1 MKKKADAF
9 FIIVSQN
16 YLLEEDFS
24 LLDEALEDLFSLEA
38 STFLLDPQFFVAF
51 LLLLL
56 ALFLPNIV
64 FTSYYSGY
72 PVPLW

>member
-1 MKKKADAF
+1 MKKEADASF
-9 FIIVSQN
+9 LIVSQN
-16 YLLEEDFS
+16 YFEEEDFS
-24 LLDEALEDLFSLEA
+24 LLDEAFEDLFSLEA
-38 STFLLDPQFFVAF
+38 STFLLEPQFFVAF

-64 FTSYYSGY
+64 FTSYYSGF